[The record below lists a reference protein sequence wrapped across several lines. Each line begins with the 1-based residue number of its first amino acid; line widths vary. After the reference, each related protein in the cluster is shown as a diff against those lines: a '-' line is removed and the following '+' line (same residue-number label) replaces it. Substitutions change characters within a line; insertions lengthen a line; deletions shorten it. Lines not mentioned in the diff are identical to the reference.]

1 MVLFLR
7 RPLSGLILGSLLSL
21 ACGNGDDLD
30 PVATEEIYSPPVAE
44 VVEEEVVST
53 PPVTPAVEENTPEE
67 MLPEEMLPE
76 ERERCATPDRVSG
89 SPNTIPA
96 ALILM
101 NALPRPTT
109 LECFIE
115 SLERPLSVY
124 LTSSGGSLQPSLGA
138 RSPRTFIVNGD
149 LVMSIV
155 FDGEAAQ
162 TLELGY
168 RTSPERSIKTEILF
182 PLERD
187 ITLNN
192 LFDRV
197 ETGSVTMCG
206 ACHTGEIFTN
216 HVEFPDGVYESAVI
230 VPSSVFTVDLESL
243 RAEEAECDP
252 ATESARCGL
261 LDSFFD
267 HGEVQTSLQWP
278 GPGAL

>member
-7 RPLSGLILGSLLSL
+7 RPHSAVILGSLLSL
-21 ACGNGDDLD
+21 ACGNGDGQD
-30 PVATEEIYSPPVAE
+30 PVATEEIYSPPVSE

-53 PPVTPAVEENTPEE
+53 PPVTPPVEEDMGMQEE
-67 MLPEEMLPE
+67 MPPAES
-76 ERERCATPDRVSG
+76 ERCATPFRVSG

-109 LECFIE
+109 LECFIQ

-155 FDGEAAQ
+155 FDGEAAE

-187 ITLNN
+187 VTVSN

-216 HVEFPDGVYESAVI
+216 HEEFPDGVYESAVI

-243 RAEEAECDP
+243 RAEEAACDP
-252 ATESARCGL
+252 ATESFRCGL
-261 LDSFFD
+261 LDAFFD
-267 HGEVQTSLQWP
+267 HGEVQPSLLWP
-278 GPGAL
+278 GPGAQ